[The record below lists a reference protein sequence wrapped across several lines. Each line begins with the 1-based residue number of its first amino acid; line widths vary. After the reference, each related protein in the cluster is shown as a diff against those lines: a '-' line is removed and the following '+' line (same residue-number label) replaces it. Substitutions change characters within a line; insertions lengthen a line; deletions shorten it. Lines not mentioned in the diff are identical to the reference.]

1 MSFCAAAWGGQCS
14 ARRRG
19 QRPPLAEEE
28 RLNVFLCR
36 GVERAVLLEKKRNF
50 AHKPMQ
56 FITYRRKFITLM
68 TTHSYTSFVANYDG
82 SILSQY
88 NTYMHS
94 HPKEGEQGYSEA
106 DWNAWRQMHSEGDG
120 IICDFGVYTVSDG
133 KAKSYSYDV
142 RYNHPDKSHW
152 GNNCMTE
159 VSVVAP
165 KESPASFSAR
175 WKARWYMLRR
185 QEERAPSAGGT
196 CSVEG

>member
-1 MSFCAAAWGGQCS
+1 
-14 ARRRG
+14 
-19 QRPPLAEEE
+19 
-28 RLNVFLCR
+28 
-36 GVERAVLLEKKRNF
+36 
-50 AHKPMQ
+50 
-56 FITYRRKFITLM
+56 M
-68 TTHSYTSFVANYDG
+68 TTHSHTSFVANYDG

-165 KESPASFSAR
+165 KESQASFSAR

-185 QEERAPSAGGT
+185 QEERAPSRGRA
-196 CSVEG
+196 CSIEGKSVLRRGVRLEALRIRHTVCLPLSPEKGAEEPLGPNQIQPRNQDARNFNL

>member
-1 MSFCAAAWGGQCS
+1 
-14 ARRRG
+14 
-19 QRPPLAEEE
+19 
-28 RLNVFLCR
+28 
-36 GVERAVLLEKKRNF
+36 
-50 AHKPMQ
+50 
-56 FITYRRKFITLM
+56 M
-68 TTHSYTSFVANYDG
+68 TTHSHTSFVANYDG

-165 KESPASFSAR
+165 KESQASFSAR

-185 QEERAPSAGGT
+185 QEERAPSRGRA
-196 CSVEG
+196 CSVEGWGWRLWESGILSACRYRPKRGRKNHPARIKYSHGIRTPETSICELYQCKMAS